1 MKRCI
6 LFSLL
11 LFPPLIAQPREGI
24 SEQEQTQPNKELA
37 TYLTHLNQTGQLPEK
52 PQEKPKEDLTE
63 EEKFQEAANKI
74 FASMLTLISGARS
87 GDPLQIAAG
96 VFGMFSS
103 AFMVATRNKLQDE
116 ELMPTRR
123 KRSIS
128 HMDQAGIAQIKSA
141 LRKNPAPFTKRAR

>member
-6 LFSLL
+6 LFSFL
-11 LFPPLIAQPREGI
+11 LFPPLIAQPREATNDL
-24 SEQEQTQPNKELA
+24 EQTPATKELA
-37 TYLTHLNQTGQLPEK
+37 AYLTHLNQTGQLPET

-63 EEKFQEAANKI
+63 EEKFQDAASKI
-74 FASMLTLISGARS
+74 FAGMLTLISGAQS
-87 GDPLQIAAG
+87 GDPLQIATG
-96 VFGMFSS
+96 IFSMFSS